1 MRKHRFIIIPVFLVS
16 FLLAFPLAYGADK
29 VEHDCT
35 KCHKITND
43 EALNV
48 LKEDLGIPD
57 VKILEVR
64 PGPVKGLWEIAFE
77 AESRK
82 AVGYLDFSKQKI
94 IFGNIFQIKTRTNL
108 TGERLYNLNKI
119 DISQIPLNEALL
131 MGDKSASK
139 KVIVFTDPE

>member
-29 VEHDCT
+29 GEHDCT

-48 LKEDLGIPD
+48 IKEDLGVPD